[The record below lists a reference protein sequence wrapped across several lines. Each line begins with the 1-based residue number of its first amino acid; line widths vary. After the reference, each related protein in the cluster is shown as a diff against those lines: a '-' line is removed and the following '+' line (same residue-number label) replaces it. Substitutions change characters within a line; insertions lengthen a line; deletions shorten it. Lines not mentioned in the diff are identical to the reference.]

1 MLKLSLVRRNSYH
14 RAGGSYMTAESVYYW
29 KKQNDTNIVVIQPL
43 GRREKLCRICF
54 GVVRTLLIMLG
65 TALLTAIL
73 TFLPMCA

>member
-1 MLKLSLVRRNSYH
+1 
-14 RAGGSYMTAESVYYW
+14 MTAESVYYW

-73 TFLPMCA
+73 TFLHMCALGGMLYRCDGGLKKEKCS

>member
-1 MLKLSLVRRNSYH
+1 
-14 RAGGSYMTAESVYYW
+14 MTAESVYYW
-29 KKQNDTNIVVIQPL
+29 KKQIDTNIVVIQPL

-73 TFLPMCA
+73 TFLQIGRASCRERVYVLV

>member
-1 MLKLSLVRRNSYH
+1 M
-14 RAGGSYMTAESVYYW
+14 MYYW